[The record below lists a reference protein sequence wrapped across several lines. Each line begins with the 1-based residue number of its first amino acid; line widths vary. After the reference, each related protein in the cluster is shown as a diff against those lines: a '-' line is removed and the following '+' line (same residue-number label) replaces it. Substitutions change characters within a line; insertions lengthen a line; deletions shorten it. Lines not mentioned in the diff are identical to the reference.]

1 VVYQRL
7 MAELGKN
14 LDEIDLVHRG
24 GAAAWAPLR
33 ERLFRN
39 LWAAAVISFTGKWI
53 QIVGSGWLMTSLT
66 NSPLMVSLVQTASAL
81 PVFLVI
87 LPAGALADMVDRR
100 RLLLFTQSWMVISAA
115 ALGILTLLGLVTPWL
130 LLIFTFVLGLG
141 YVMNDPPWQAI
152 TPEIVS
158 PRNFA
163 QAVAL
168 NSVGFNVARAVGPAL
183 GGLLIMPYGPG
194 VAFLVNAACFFG
206 VIFVIY
212 AWKSRQPVPERRERV
227 LRAVRTGLDYFQ
239 KSSEVR
245 AVLVRTAM
253 FSISASALL
262 ALLPLMAKPFG
273 SVGFGIMLGCFGG
286 GALAGAAILPTLRR
300 RMSANN
306 VVAIATLVFAAATFA
321 TPRLHT
327 FAGMCAALFAGG
339 GAWITIVAILN
350 VSAQTMCPAWLRARA
365 LSMYLFILQGG
376 MAAGSAIWGA
386 VSERWGIP
394 GALMIAAVTLV
405 AGLSTARRYRLQA
418 IAIPVATGAVTETAT

>member
-1 VVYQRL
+1 MV
-7 MAELGKN
+7 ELGKN
-14 LDEIDLVHRG
+14 LEEIGVSH
-24 GAAAWAPLR
+24 AARPSAWAPLR
-33 ERLFRN
+33 EPVFRN
-39 LWAAAVISFTGKWI
+39 LWLAGVISFTGKWI

-66 NSPLMVSLVQTASAL
+66 SSPLMVSLVQTASAL

-100 RLLLFTQSWMVISAA
+100 RLLLFTQSWMVVSAT
-115 ALGILTLLGLVTPWL
+115 ALGVLTLMGLVTPWL
-130 LLIFTFVLGLG
+130 LLLFTFVLGLG

-168 NSVGFNVARAVGPAL
+168 NSVGFNISRAVGPAL
-183 GGLLIMPYGPG
+183 GGLLIIPYGPG
-194 VAFLVNAACFFG
+194 LAFLVNAACFFG

-227 LRAVRTGLDYFQ
+227 LRAVRTGLEHFH
-239 KSSEVR
+239 KSTEVR
-245 AVLVRTAM
+245 AVLIRTAV
-253 FSISASALL
+253 FSVAASALL

-273 SVGFGIMLGCFGG
+273 SVGFGIMLGCFGA
-286 GALAGAAILPTLRR
+286 GALAGACILPTLRR
-300 RMSANN
+300 RMSLNS
-306 VVAIATLVFAAATFA
+306 VVALATLVFAAATFA

-327 FAGMCAALFAGG
+327 FPGMCTALFAGG

-365 LSMYLFILQGG
+365 LSMYLFVLQGG

-386 VSERWGIP
+386 VGERWGIP
-394 GALMIAAVTLV
+394 AALLISAVALV
-405 AGLSTARRYRLQA
+405 VGLSTARRYQLHA
-418 IAIPVATGAVTETAT
+418 IAIPVAAGAVNGTAP

>member
-1 VVYQRL
+1 

-14 LDEIDLVHRG
+14 LEQIEFTP
-24 GAAAWAPLR
+24 ATIPSAWAPLR

-39 LWAAAVISFTGKWI
+39 LWMAAVISYTGKWI
-53 QIVGSGWLMTSLT
+53 QIVGSGWLMASLT
-66 NSPLMVSLVQTASAL
+66 SSPLMVSLVQTASAL

-100 RLLLFTQSWMVISAA
+100 RLLLFTQSWMVVSAA
-115 ALGILTLLGLVTPWL
+115 ALGVLTLMGLITPWL
-130 LLIFTFVLGLG
+130 LLLFTFVLGLG

-183 GGLLIMPYGPG
+183 GGLLILLYGPG
-194 VAFLVNAACFFG
+194 ASFLVNAVCFFG

-212 AWKSRQPVPERRERV
+212 GWKSRQAAPEKKERV
-227 LRAVRTGLDYFQ
+227 MRAMRTGLEYFH
-239 KSSEVR
+239 KSAAVR
-245 AVLVRTAM
+245 AVLVRTAV
-253 FSISASALL
+253 FSVAASALL

-273 SVGFGIMLGCFGG
+273 SVGFGIMFGCFGA
-286 GALAGAAILPTLRR
+286 GALAGAAILPALRR
-300 RMSANN
+300 RMSVNKI
-306 VVAIATLVFAAATFA
+306 VTLATLVFATATFA

-327 FAGMCAALFAGG
+327 FVGMCAALFAGG

-365 LSMYLFILQGG
+365 LSMYLFVLQGG

-386 VSERWGIP
+386 FGERLGIST
-394 GALMIAAVTLV
+394 ALLIAAVTLMV
-405 AGLSTARRYRLQA
+405 GLSTAGHYRLQA
-418 IAIPVATGAVTETAT
+418 ISIPVATGAANGTAT

>member
-1 VVYQRL
+1 

-14 LDEIDLVHRG
+14 LDEIELTHPAGVS
-24 GAAAWAPLR
+24 AWAPLR

-39 LWAAAVISFTGKWI
+39 LWAAAVVSYTGKWI
-53 QIVGSGWLMTSLT
+53 QIVGSGWLMASLT
-66 NSPLMVSLVQTASAL
+66 SSPLMVSLVQTASAL

-87 LPAGALADMVDRR
+87 LPAGALADIVDRR
-100 RLLLFTQSWMVISAA
+100 RLLLFTQTWMVIAAA
-115 ALGILTLLGLVTPWL
+115 ALGVLTLMGLTTPWL
-130 LLIFTFVLGLG
+130 LLLFTFVLGLG

-158 PRNFA
+158 HRNFA

-183 GGLLIMPYGPG
+183 GGLLIIPYGPG
-194 VAFLVNAACFFG
+194 MAFLVNATCFFG

-212 AWKSRQPVPERRERV
+212 AWKSHQAVPERRERV
-227 LRAVRTGLDYFQ
+227 FRAIRTGLEYFHQ
-239 KSSEVR
+239 SSAVR
-245 AVLVRTAM
+245 AVLVRTAV
-253 FSISASALL
+253 FSVAASALL

-273 SVGFGIMLGCFGG
+273 SVGFGIMLGCFGA
-286 GALAGAAILPTLRR
+286 GALAGAVILPSLRR
-300 RMSANN
+300 RMSINK
-306 VVAIATLVFAAATFA
+306 VVALATLVFAAATFA

-365 LSMYLFILQGG
+365 LSMYLFVLQGG
-376 MAAGSAIWGA
+376 MAAGSALWGA
-386 VSERWGIP
+386 VSERWGIAS
-394 GALMIAAVTLV
+394 ALLIASVTLV
-405 AGLSTARRYRLQA
+405 AGLTTARHYRLHA
-418 IAIPVATGAVTETAT
+418 ISIPVVTETVEGTAP

>member
-1 VVYQRL
+1 

-14 LDEIDLVHRG
+14 LDEFELTH
-24 GAAAWAPLR
+24 AAAAGSAWAPLR

-39 LWAAAVISFTGKWI
+39 LWAAAVVSFTGKWI
-53 QIVGSGWLMTSLT
+53 QIVGAGWLMASLT
-66 NSPLMVSLVQTASAL
+66 SSPLMVSLVQTAIAL

-115 ALGILTLLGLVTPWL
+115 ALGVLTLAGLVTPWL
-130 LLIFTFVLGLG
+130 LLLFTFVIGLG

-183 GGLLIMPYGPG
+183 GGLLVMPFGPG
-194 VAFLVNAACFFG
+194 LAFLVNAACFFG

-212 AWKSRQPVPERRERV
+212 AWKRPQLVPERRERV
-227 LRAVRTGLDYFQ
+227 LRAMRTGLEYFRN
-239 KSSEVR
+239 SIEVR
-245 AVLVRTAM
+245 AVLVRTAV
-253 FSISASALL
+253 FSFAASALL

-273 SVGFGIMLGCFGG
+273 SVGFGIMLGSFGA
-286 GALAGAAILPTLRR
+286 GALAGAAILPSLRR
-300 RMSANN
+300 RMSMNK
-306 VVAIATLVFAAATFA
+306 VVAFATLVFAAATLA
-321 TPRLHT
+321 TPQLHT
-327 FAGMCAALFAGG
+327 FGGMSAALFAGG

-365 LSMYLFILQGG
+365 LSMYLFVLQGG
-376 MAAGSAIWGA
+376 MAVGSAIWGA
-386 VSERWGIP
+386 IGERWGIP
-394 GALMIAAVTLV
+394 TALLIAAMTLV
-405 AGLSTARRYRLQA
+405 AGLSTARHYRLQA
-418 IAIPVATGAVTETAT
+418 IAIPAATGAANGTAT